1 MKNTLPLLFAILP
14 VVLFA
19 QSWTIGSSWLYEQ
32 QDYYP
37 SPIPEYYAYFEI
49 ESDTVIGNDTLL
61 VLQQYYV
68 TKFGSTIKFEH
79 QGAELIKKLDN
90 KVYLR
95 SKENGG
101 LHLVYDFDAQ
111 VGDTL
116 TLIGAPQGV
125 FSYELLRVVIDSNG
139 IDAYNGV
146 NWDVQYV
153 STVYEEGNVLQ
164 FDGRIVKGVG
174 HTSYLLPWWGVVD
187 PPPGGS
193 LLCAFVDTLEY
204 PYPGNVFCNTV
215 LSASTIPDA
224 LVSVSPNPTTGV
236 VSISTHQVR
245 ITTWEVYD
253 RSGRKVLCGEAA
265 GTVDLSG
272 LPDGVYFL
280 YLTDEA
286 DRIKL
291 VHVVKNRG

>member
-1 MKNTLPLLFAILP
+1 MKKTLPLLFVILP

-19 QSWTIGSSWLYEQ
+19 QSWSIGSSWLYEQ
-32 QDYYP
+32 QDYF
-37 SPIPEYYAYFEI
+37 PIPDYYFYFEI

-68 TKFGSTIKFEH
+68 TKYGSTIKFER
-79 QGAELIKKLDN
+79 QGAELIKKVDN

-111 VGDTL
+111 AGDTL
-116 TLIGAPQGV
+116 TLIGSPQGV
-125 FSYELLRVVIDSNG
+125 FGYELLRVIIDSIG
-139 IDAYNGV
+139 IDTYNGV

-153 STVYEEGNVLQ
+153 STVYEDGNLFQ
-164 FDGRIVKGVG
+164 FDGRIVKAVG
-174 HTSYLLPWWGVVD
+174 HTSYLLPWLGVVD
-187 PPPGGS
+187 PPPGGT
-193 LLCAFVDTLEY
+193 LLCAHVDTLDY
-204 PYPGNVFCNTV
+204 PYVGNVFCNTV
-215 LSASTIPDA
+215 LSASSIPDA
-224 LVSVSPNPTTGV
+224 LVSVYPNPTQGV
-236 VSISTHQVR
+236 VRITTHQVR

-253 RSGRKVLCGEAA
+253 RSGRKVLCGEET
-265 GTVDLSG
+265 GTVDLGS

-280 YLTDEA
+280 YLTDDA

-291 VHVVKNRG
+291 VQVVKNRG